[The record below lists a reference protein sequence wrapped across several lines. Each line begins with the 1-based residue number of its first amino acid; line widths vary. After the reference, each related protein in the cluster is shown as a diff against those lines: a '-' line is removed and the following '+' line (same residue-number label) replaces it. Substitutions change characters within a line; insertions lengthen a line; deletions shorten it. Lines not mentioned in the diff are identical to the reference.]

1 MKAQVLDGTP
11 WPPRTLSTRPSSRPP
26 IPLSATTSRVFNDEI
41 REVQDGNVTRICLSV
56 ETEIKGEYLGRPFS
70 VTTERFLDGGVTR
83 TSGRFL
89 DGGVTRTS
97 GVPGGTQTK
106 YPSIARPHK
115 EERLTSE
122 AVPART
128 SNVTDFGRLSVAA
141 QTMAKHL
148 ASYTPEKPPSAAQV
162 ATLLMNYQNLLK
174 QREEAARRLVQADGE
189 IDTVGRLL
197 SRFVGNQQ

>member
-11 WPPRTLSTRPSSRPP
+11 WPPRTLTTKLSSRPP
-26 IPLSATTSRVFNDEI
+26 EATTGYTCDDRI
-41 REVQDGNVTRICLSV
+41 MEVVDGGVTRIRLST
-56 ETEIKGEYLGRPFS
+56 ETQIKGEYLGQPFL
-70 VTTERFLDGGVTR
+70 VTTQRFLDGGVTR
-83 TSGRFL
+83 A
-89 DGGVTRTS
+89 S
-97 GVPGGTQTK
+97 GVPSGVPTK
-106 YPSIARPHK
+106 YPSIAHPYR

-148 ASYTPEKPPSAAQV
+148 ANYTPEKPPSPAQV

-189 IDTVGRLL
+189 IDIVGRLL